1 MQLCV
6 MAGFNLKEE
15 SWINNYIENPDF
27 IEYTDFYVRKATSPE
42 KNSSSDDDNSSNNS
56 DVTEL
61 QTKTDQ
67 EIAEILN
74 LDEYFF
80 ERFHLKDRNKKLNK
94 EKCTDIAKKI
104 YQFIKYY
111 NSNPLSLKE
120 LSRIQVRKQM
130 LDINYKMKYN
140 IEKGL
145 EIPARLK
152 DYLLFKEFNL

>member
-1 MQLCV
+1 

-27 IEYTDFYVRKATSPE
+27 IEYTDFYVRKATSPTSP
-42 KNSSSDDDNSSNNS
+42 SSSDDDSISNNS
-56 DVTEL
+56 EVTEL

-67 EIAEILN
+67 EIADILN

-80 ERFHLKDRNKKLNK
+80 ERFHLKNRNKKLNK
-94 EKCTDIAKKI
+94 EKCTDVAKKI

-120 LSRIQVRKQM
+120 LARIQVRKQM
-130 LDINYKMKYN
+130 LEIDYKMKN
-140 IEKGL
+140 KVEKGL